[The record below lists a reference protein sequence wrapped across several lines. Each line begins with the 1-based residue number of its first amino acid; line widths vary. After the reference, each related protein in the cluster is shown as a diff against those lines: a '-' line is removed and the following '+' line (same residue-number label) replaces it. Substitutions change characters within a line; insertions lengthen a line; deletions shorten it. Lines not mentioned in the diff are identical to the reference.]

1 MLLSFLVR
9 DHDNMLLYRLL
20 ETFLELEVP
29 ELLGK
34 RGGVPMRASDI
45 CTTLGLD
52 AHRGWK
58 FLHALAL
65 TDLLTE
71 TGGDRGDDSAEYS
84 LSESAKEYFGANG
97 DTDDGYYF
105 RDLVKF
111 WRYLNDM
118 PVSLADVIRGADLP
132 EMVQWPPK
140 TFQAAAHLEHWMRV
154 TAEGAIATLVA
165 SNAMDGAKTILDVG
179 GGDGTVDF
187 GVVEHALSKP
197 NSLVPKVTIF
207 NLPASAAIAQC
218 RIVDE
223 GLSEHVTVTTG
234 DFLKDELPR
243 GPDGRGYDRVLF
255 SRVLTD
261 WTPKVCKMLLE
272 KARRALA
279 PGGRLVINE
288 AFAEGN
294 ADYFVAWEY
303 RYIFYDTFGRVLFKP
318 LRIYEDLLKETGFR
332 LLSVSPMLD
341 DAFYSVVV
349 AEAVDHADGG
359 AAGSVRA
366 GSRTV

>member
-1 MLLSFLVR
+1 M
-9 DHDNMLLYRLL
+9 
-20 ETFLELEVP
+20 ELEIP

-34 RGGVPMRASDI
+34 RDGVPMKASEI
-45 CTTLGLD
+45 CAALGLD

-65 TDLLTE
+65 SDLLTE
-71 TGGDRGDDSAEYS
+71 SGGDRGDDSAEFA
-84 LSESAKEYFGANG
+84 LSEAAKEYFGANG
-97 DTDDGYYF
+97 DTYDGYYF
-105 RDLVKF
+105 RDLVNF
-111 WRYLNDM
+111 WRYLNDL
-118 PVSLADVIRGADLP
+118 PISLADVVRGGELP
-132 EMVQWPPK
+132 AEMVQWPPK

-154 TAEGAIATLVA
+154 TAEGAIATLVT
-165 SNAMDGAKTILDVG
+165 SKAMDGAKTILDVG
-179 GGDGTVDF
+179 GGDGSIDF
-187 GVVEHALSKP
+187 GVIKHAQSKP
-197 NSLVPKVTIF
+197 DAVVPHVTIF

-223 GLSEHVTVTTG
+223 NMTEHVSVVTG

-243 GPDGRGYDRVLF
+243 GSEDAGFDRVLF

-261 WTPKVCKMLLE
+261 WTPPVCKMLLE

-294 ADYFVAWEY
+294 AEYFVAWEF

-318 LRIYEDLLKETGFR
+318 LRIYEDLLRETGFR
-332 LLSVSPMLD
+332 LISVSPMLD

-349 AEAVDHADGG
+349 AEAVELGDGEKPGNG
-359 AAGSVRA
+359 AGTPSAHNGVDNGDSQSV
-366 GSRTV
+366 

>member
-1 MLLSFLVR
+1 M
-9 DHDNMLLYRLL
+9 
-20 ETFLELEVP
+20 ELEIP

-34 RGGVPMRASDI
+34 RNGVPMKASEI
-45 CTTLGLD
+45 CATLGLD

-71 TGGDRGDDSAEYS
+71 INGDRGDDCAEFV
-84 LSESAKEYFGANG
+84 LSESSKEYFGARG
-97 DTDDGYYF
+97 DTSDGYYF

-118 PVSLADVIRGADLP
+118 PISLADVIRGAELP
-132 EMVQWPPK
+132 EMVKWPPK
-140 TFQAAAHLEHWMRV
+140 TYQAAAHLEYWMRV
-154 TAEGAIATLVA
+154 TAEGAVATLLA
-165 SNAMDGAKTILDVG
+165 SKAMDGAATILDVG
-179 GGDGTVDF
+179 GGDGSI
-187 GVVEHALSKP
+187 GCAIVEHAESQAHAV
-197 NSLVPKVTIF
+197 VPHVTIF

-218 RIVDE
+218 RIAE
-223 GLSEHVTVTTG
+223 EEMTEHLSVVTG
-234 DFLKDELPR
+234 DFLKDDLPR
-243 GPDGRGYDRVLF
+243 GPNNVGYDRVLF

-261 WTPKVCKMLLE
+261 WTPNACKMLLQ

-294 ADYFVAWEY
+294 ADYFVSWEF

-349 AEAVDHADGG
+349 AEAVEHDSAG
-359 AAGSVRA
+359 ATVNSRA
-366 GSRTV
+366 V